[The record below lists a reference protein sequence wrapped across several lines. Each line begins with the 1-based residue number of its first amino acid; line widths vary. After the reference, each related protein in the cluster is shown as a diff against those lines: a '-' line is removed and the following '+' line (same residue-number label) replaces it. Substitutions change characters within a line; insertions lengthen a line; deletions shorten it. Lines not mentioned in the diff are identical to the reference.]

1 MTNDKDYNELDFWLF
16 FYDASTNTWNA
27 VLKTEYENCVRDPK
41 ANADLIK
48 SSSINY
54 LINFIVSLEGPT
66 N

>member
-27 VLKTEYENCVRDPK
+27 ALKEEYNDCVKDPK
-41 ANADLIK
+41 ATANIIK
-48 SSSINY
+48 STSITY
-54 LINFIVSLEGPT
+54 LINFIVAEEGPV